1 MSYIITGLAASGKST
16 LAKDLVAKLRPF
28 PTLIVGDNYRFIDVK
43 WTKAPRDVYVARISA
58 AALEASTY
66 VFDSFYR
73 DGYEAETASVS
84 AMGALVEAAA
94 ADAKPTI
101 INIQPVTLQDTMKN
115 VIRRTVGR
123 AKGDVPQGPCP
134 ETFDSATELVVS
146 VSKNYAC
153 EAEALHHFVVWAKRQ
168 GCNVISVPYEDAR
181 AALGL

>member
-1 MSYIITGLAASGKST
+1 MLLVERSVTQRRPQCRLAQPVGHQDQRRHRLDNHHGSWH
-16 LAKDLVAKLRPF
+16 LAR
-28 PTLIVGDNYRFIDVK
+28 
-43 WTKAPRDVYVARISA
+43 
-58 AALEASTY
+58 
-66 VFDSFYR
+66 
-73 DGYEAETASVS
+73 
-84 AMGALVEAAA
+84 VEAAA

-101 INIQPVTLQDTMKN
+101 INIQPASLKDTMKS